1 MLAGNPLP
9 GGRFVF
15 SSSGDLTRAS
25 KAPAPPG
32 SVHSLVNAAAT
43 GLFTILFPS
52 DCRFCGAPLAKISR
66 LPVCDDCLAA
76 ITPRQGIACA
86 ICGERLAG
94 RYAVNERTNEPVC
107 GDCLAH
113 QPEFEK
119 SAAYGSYEA
128 GLRELIHLLKY
139 DRVRPAANVL
149 GRMLSEAIADLDPGF
164 GDSPPV
170 VVPVPLYP
178 GKLRGRGFNQCELI
192 ARAALKLRPAGR
204 EWTLNPGLLVRHRD
218 TESQT
223 GLTPRQ
229 RRENMRGAFRVPDP
243 SQVKGRDILL
253 VDDVFTTGTTI
264 SECARTLK
272 RAGAARVWGAT
283 VARVLKPEAAFATA
297 PESQEH
303 PLAMAA
309 HG

>member
-1 MLAGNPLP
+1 M
-9 GGRFVF
+9 
-15 SSSGDLTRAS
+15 
-25 KAPAPPG
+25 
-32 SVHSLVNAAAT
+32 NAAAT
-43 GLFTILFPS
+43 GVFTILFPS
-52 DCRFCGAPLAKISR
+52 DCRFCGAPLSQVSR

-76 ITPRQGIACA
+76 MTPRQGIACA
-86 ICGERLAG
+86 ICGERLTG
-94 RYAVNERTNEPVC
+94 RYAANETTHEPVC

-113 QPEFEK
+113 QPDFVK
-119 SAAYGSYEA
+119 AAAYGSYEA

-139 DRVRPAANVL
+139 ERVRPAAGVL

-164 GDSPPV
+164 GDSAPV
-170 VVPVPLYP
+170 VVPVPLYAVR
-178 GKLRGRGFNQCELI
+178 LRQRGFNQSELI

-204 EWTLNPGLLVRHRD
+204 EFPLNPGLLLRHRD

-283 VARVLKPEAAFATA
+283 VARVLKPEASSAE
-297 PESQEH
+297 PEAAR
-303 PLAMAA
+303 AMAA

>member
-1 MLAGNPLP
+1 MLAGNVLP
-9 GGRFVF
+9 GGRVVF
-15 SSSGDLTRAS
+15 SSSGDQTRAD
-25 KAPAPPG
+25 KADSPPG
-32 SVHSLVNAAAT
+32 PVRSLVNAAAT
-43 GLFTILFPS
+43 GVFTILFPS
-52 DCRFCGAPLAKISR
+52 DCCFCSAPLTKISR

-76 ITPRQGIACA
+76 IAPRQGVACT
-86 ICGERLAG
+86 ICGERLTG
-94 RYAVNERTNEPVC
+94 RHAVNEINQPVC

-113 QPEFEK
+113 QPEFVQA
-119 SAAYGSYEA
+119 AAYGSYEG

-139 DRVRPAANVL
+139 DRVRPAASVL
-149 GRMLSEAIADLDPGF
+149 GRMLSEAIADLDPRF
-164 GDSPPV
+164 GDSAPIL
-170 VVPVPLYP
+170 VPVPLYP
-178 GKLRGRGFNQCELI
+178 GKLRQRGFNQSELI
-192 ARAALKLRPAGR
+192 ARAALKLFPAGR
-204 EWTLNPGLLVRHRD
+204 AWTLNPGLLLRHRD

-243 SQVKGRDILL
+243 SQVKGQDILL

-283 VARVLKPEAAFATA
+283 VARVLKPEAGFAE
-297 PESQEH
+297 PEEAR
-303 PLAMAA
+303 PLARAA